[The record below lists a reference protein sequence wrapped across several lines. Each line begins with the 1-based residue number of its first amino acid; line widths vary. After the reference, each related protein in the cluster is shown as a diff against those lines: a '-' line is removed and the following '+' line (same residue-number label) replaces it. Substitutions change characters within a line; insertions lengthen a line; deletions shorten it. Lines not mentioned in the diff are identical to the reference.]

1 MAQEYPLVSI
11 LTASYNSERFI
22 RDALDSALAQ
32 TYPNF
37 EIIFIDDGSTD
48 GTREI
53 VRGYAARDKRIRYSE
68 QANMG
73 ILRTRNKMLEQVKGE
88 FVTYLDHDDIYL
100 PDKVKREVEFLQ
112 AHPEDAAV
120 YCNYYCFFN
129 DNPQKNFLHVYPLYE
144 GQIFEPLLDK
154 IFIAN
159 TTFMMRSSVVK
170 EIGPYNPATGMVEDW
185 EYFLRMSRHGMLF
198 GLIQDRLA
206 RIRIRDDSS
215 TRFENQPQIQ
225 SSVVKIFEQLNGWLT
240 PEERIRYNMAHRLW
254 VKRIKLGA
262 AELGTRNKKGFY
274 AAWSSA
280 WQDSG
285 WRWLVVPLGD
295 AAVAI
300 IPAAWLSWAVKK
312 AAIAKKAGVTVPA

>member
-1 MAQEYPLVSI
+1 MAEKYPLVSI

-22 RDALDSALAQ
+22 RTALDSALAQ

-48 GTREI
+48 GTRDI
-53 VRGYAARDKRIRYSE
+53 VKGYAVRDKRIHYFE
-68 QANMG
+68 QENMG
-73 ILRTRNKMLEQVKGE
+73 ILRTRNAMLEKAQGE
-88 FVTYLDHDDIYL
+88 FITYLDHDDMYA
-100 PDKVKREVEFLQ
+100 PNKVKREVEFLQ

-129 DNPQKNFLHVYPLYE
+129 ENPEKNYLHVYPLYE

-170 EIGPYNPATGMVEDW
+170 ELGPYNPATGMVEDW

-215 TRFENQPQIQ
+215 TRFENQPKIQ
-225 SSVVKIFEQLNGWLT
+225 SSVVKIFEQLNDWLT
-240 PEERIRYNMAHRLW
+240 PEERLKYGMEHRLW
-254 VKRIKLGA
+254 VKRMKLGA
-262 AELGTRNKKGFY
+262 AELGAENKEGFY
-274 AAWSSA
+274 EAWHSA
-280 WQDSG
+280 WQNSQ
-285 WRWLVVPLGD
+285 WRWLVVPLGNVV
-295 AAVAI
+295 VAI
-300 IPAAWLSWAVKK
+300 LPAGFLAWAVRR
-312 AAIAKKAGVTVPA
+312 AAIAKKAGVTIPA